1 MRWALPQGM
10 RAKPIEQKAHRIHTG
25 DSVARTQLQRGCRAQ
40 GKGTEVCRNLRRRLG
55 GIGPGPLVSLSGEYS
70 SALLGGPGK
79 QGPGR
84 QVAPDE
90 FPGQETSNYPRAAA
104 AVVKRK
110 DRLGCMSRM
119 ETLRPLRELQG
130 ARSQSTPNGN
140 YLNQLLWIITAQIQ
154 IFIPLC
160 YNSVPLNKI
169 FNVSFN

>member
-10 RAKPIEQKAHRIHTG
+10 RAKPIEQKAHRTHTG

-40 GKGTEVCRNLRRRLG
+40 GKGTEVCRNLRQRLG

-110 DRLGCMSRM
+110 GRLGCMSRM

-130 ARSQSTPNGN
+130 AKASIPHRHYAAPGRGGGIGCG
-140 YLNQLLWIITAQIQ
+140 YFPPAFRLVLLFELQLM
-154 IFIPLC
+154 
-160 YNSVPLNKI
+160 
-169 FNVSFN
+169 

>member
-10 RAKPIEQKAHRIHTG
+10 RGRPIEQKAHRTHMG

-40 GKGTEVCRNLRRRLG
+40 GTEVCRNLRRRLG
-55 GIGPGPLVSLSGEYS
+55 GIGPGPLVSLSGEHS

-90 FPGQETSNYPRAAA
+90 FPGQETSNYPRTAA

-110 DRLGCMSRM
+110 DGLGCMPPM
-119 ETLRPLRELQG
+119 ETLRPLQELQG
-130 ARSQSTPNGN
+130 ARSQSTTSSLCRPWKGRWM
-140 YLNQLLWIITAQIQ
+140 WIFSPCFQAGS
-154 IFIPLC
+154 PL
-160 YNSVPLNKI
+160 
-169 FNVSFN
+169 

>member
-10 RAKPIEQKAHRIHTG
+10 RAKPIEQKAHRTHTG

-55 GIGPGPLVSLSGEYS
+55 GIGLGPLVSLSGEYS

-130 ARSQSTPNGN
+130 ARSQSTTSSLCSPWKGRWH
-140 YLNQLLWIITAQIQ
+140 QMWIFSPCFQAGS
-154 IFIPLC
+154 PL
-160 YNSVPLNKI
+160 
-169 FNVSFN
+169 